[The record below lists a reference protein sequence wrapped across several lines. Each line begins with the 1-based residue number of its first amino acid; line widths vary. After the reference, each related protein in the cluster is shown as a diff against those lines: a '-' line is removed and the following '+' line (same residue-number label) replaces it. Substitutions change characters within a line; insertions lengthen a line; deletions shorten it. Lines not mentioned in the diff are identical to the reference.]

1 MEHIHERV
9 NKLLEASIAVNSSTV
24 YKNAV
29 ANFSAFRKTY
39 ILTES
44 WPSPVSHIVLFAA
57 FCFEKGYSPST
68 ITTYMSGISFWHK
81 INNWQDPTEL
91 FIVKKILEGCRRSRR
106 RCDNRAPITLPVL
119 SRVVSALPV
128 VCFSMYEEKTFLKLH
143 FLLAYYGMLRVSELV
158 FTTQLQA
165 NRPLRFND
173 LVMESNDKAV
183 QIRIRFSKNK
193 SDRNSHN
200 FTHSQG
206 GKG

>member
-1 MEHIHERV
+1 
-9 NKLLEASIAVNSSTV
+9 
-24 YKNAV
+24 
-29 ANFSAFRKTY
+29 
-39 ILTES
+39 
-44 WPSPVSHIVLFAA
+44 
-57 FCFEKGYSPST
+57 
-68 ITTYMSGISFWHK
+68 
-81 INNWQDPTEL
+81 
-91 FIVKKILEGCRRSRR
+91 
-106 RCDNRAPITLPVL
+106 
-119 SRVVSALPV
+119 
-128 VCFSMYEEKTFLKLH
+128 MYEEKLFKAA

-183 QIRIRFSKNK
+183 QIRIRFSKTK